1 MKLSKMGAVWCLVAG
16 VLFAQ
21 NWPQFRGPG
30 ATGVADGMNPPVKWD
45 VAAGTNIAWKTPIPG
60 LAHSSPIVWGDRI
73 YVTTAIPKKQ
83 GVQFRGGLY
92 GAGEPA
98 DDNLEQS
105 WRLYALDRKTG
116 KIIWGRTVLEA
127 NPRISRHP
135 KNSHASST
143 PATDGRHIVATFGS
157 EGLFAFDTDGTVLWK
172 QDLGILDQGA
182 FDYPDFQWGTASSPI
197 IFKNLAIVQCDL
209 QNDSFL
215 AAFDV
220 ASGKPVWRTK
230 RDAIPSWASPTVI
243 ESGGRAELV
252 TNGAEYM
259 RGYDPLTGK
268 ELWRLK
274 GTSMISVPTPFAANG
289 LIYLFSGYSRY
300 IQPMYAV
307 RPGAAG
313 DITLAD
319 GQTSNEHVAWGMK
332 KGAPYLPTPV
342 VYGEY
347 LYTCT
352 HNGILTCL
360 KAKTGERVYQ
370 NRVASGAFTASLI
383 AADGRVYVPSE
394 DGDIYVIVAGPE
406 YKVLGVNHMND
417 VLMATPAISK
427 DMLIVRSQ
435 HAVYGIANDRK

>member
-1 MKLSKMGAVWCLVAG
+1 MSRIVCSLCLVATAA
-16 VLFAQ
+16 LAQ
-21 NWPQFRGPG
+21 NWPSFRGPG
-30 ATGVADGMNPPVKWD
+30 ASGVADGVNLPLKWD
-45 VAAGTNIAWKTPIPG
+45 ASSGTNIAWKTPIPG
-60 LAHSSPIVWGDRI
+60 LAHSSPIVWGDRV

-83 GVQFRGGLY
+83 AVQFKGGLY

-105 WRLYALDRKTG
+105 WHAYAIDRKTG
-116 KIIWGRTVLEA
+116 KIIWDRTVLEA
-127 NPRISRHP
+127 APRISRHP

-143 PATDGRHIVATFGS
+143 PATDGRHIVTTFGS
-157 EGLFAFDTDGTVLWK
+157 EGLFAFDADGKPLWK

-197 IFKNLAIVQCDL
+197 IYKDLAIVQCDL

-220 ASGKPVWRTK
+220 ATGKPVWRTK
-230 RDAIPSWASPTVI
+230 RDGVPSWASPSVI
-243 ESGGRAELV
+243 EIDGKAELV

-274 GTSMISVPTPFAANG
+274 GTSMISVPTPFAAHG
-289 LIYLFSGYSRY
+289 LIFLFSGYSRY

-307 RPGAAG
+307 KPGATG
-313 DITLAD
+313 DITLAE
-319 GQTSNEHVAWGMK
+319 GQTSNAQIAWGTK

-352 HNGILTCL
+352 HNGILTCM

-370 NRVASGAFTASLI
+370 NRLATGAFTASLV
-383 AADGRVYVPSE
+383 AADGRVYIPGE
-394 DGDIYVIVAGPE
+394 DGDIYVVEAGPE
-406 YKVLGVNHMND
+406 YKVLAVNHMND
-417 VLMATPAISK
+417 VVMATPAITK
-427 DMLIVRSQ
+427 GMLIVRTQ
-435 HAVYGIANDRK
+435 HAVLGIGNERK